1 MQLKREM
8 QGRPVLLYSLFYFG
22 KYTDKKK
29 KIKFSSYIRK
39 FRVEQLQSHIWGKA
53 SQYMRKCAN
62 ISPYMRRLLVIYDFT
77 TFLIYEENLI
87 FFFITVLLY
96 HLPKDSR
103 RKDAEVASLVGR
115 KPRLVVRACTVYTV
129 PSMAAAQWI
138 LSVRQPGE
146 QKASWM
152 KSQPQNYHRRFNGV
166 LEL

>member
-1 MQLKREM
+1 MKLKWEM
-8 QGRPVLLYSLFYFG
+8 QGRHVLFFYLLFFG
-22 KYTDKKK
+22 EY
-29 KIKFSSYIRK
+29 
-39 FRVEQLQSHIWGKA
+39 
-53 SQYMRKCAN
+53 
-62 ISPYMRRLLVIYDFT
+62 
-77 TFLIYEENLI
+77 
-87 FFFITVLLY
+87 Y
-96 HLPKDSR
+96 HLPMDSR

-138 LSVRQPGE
+138 LSVRQPAE